1 MTQMTDEQLHE
12 SYVAKMGE
20 ELGQTFSA
28 LERELTWMYWRWMQH
43 RALFGEKRK
52 RIDLLNETASF
63 FFYIV
68 NEVFFENAIL
78 GIARLT
84 AGKNSGGRA
93 ALTVQRLP
101 DLVDPQLRVE
111 LQPLVD
117 EAVSA
122 AKFALDWRNNHI
134 AHRSLKRVLGDE
146 KVTPLPAATRDNVE
160 KAFGA
165 LRAVLNCVERFYCK
179 GVTAYEYP
187 PLEGARALLY
197 VLSDGIVRRE
207 ERAAAWR
214 RNEKYP
220 APDSDI

>member
-1 MTQMTDEQLHE
+1 MLPVDGL
-12 SYVAKMGE
+12 
-20 ELGQTFSA
+20 LGSNA
-28 LERELTWMYWRWMQH
+28 LVCSM
-43 RALFGEKRK
+43 
-52 RIDLLNETASF
+52 
-63 FFYIV
+63 
-68 NEVFFENAIL
+68 
-78 GIARLT
+78 RL
-84 AGKNSGGRA
+84 
-93 ALTVQRLP
+93 
-101 DLVDPQLRVE
+101 
-111 LQPLVD
+111 
-117 EAVSA
+117 
-122 AKFALDWRNNHI
+122 
-134 AHRSLKRVLGDE
+134 
-146 KVTPLPAATRDNVE
+146 PLPAATRDNVE